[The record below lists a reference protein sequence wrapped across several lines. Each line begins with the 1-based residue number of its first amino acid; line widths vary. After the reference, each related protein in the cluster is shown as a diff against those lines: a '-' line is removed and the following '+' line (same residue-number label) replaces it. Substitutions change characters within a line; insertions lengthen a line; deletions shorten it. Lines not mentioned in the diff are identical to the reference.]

1 MLETPWSTRRRA
13 RRWRA
18 LPQRYRRPR
27 RRRGGVSLSRS
38 LFRIDGGSA
47 VASRLAR
54 RTSVASRLACVDA
67 AAHRAM
73 LIVGRFLTGRRA
85 RQRTACFGTKGLAL
99 LNNANIASTDR
110 PACLIASAAYCR
122 VSYSTGLASIASH
135 GALIARLQSAPA
147 KPQSRA
153 VLRKKRPLSL
163 GQTRPPTT
171 PDNRCF
177 PKKWRL
183 GRCNF
188 EQNTVIKSALRGDW
202 CRVQRANVLSRRVL
216 RLPRA
221 CASIRSGNAAPTT
234 S

>member
-1 MLETPWSTRRRA
+1 MIFSFNGGSTICSRFCA
-13 RRWRA
+13 
-18 LPQRYRRPR
+18 PGRPR
-27 RRRGGVSLSRS
+27 LCWKRRGHLVGARVDGVATQL
-38 LFRIDGGSA
+38 
-47 VASRLAR
+47 VKEMLAR
-54 RTSVASRLACVDA
+54 DA

-153 VLRKKRPLSL
+153 VLPKKRPLSL
-163 GQTRPPTT
+163 DQTRARTAPVG
-171 PDNRCF
+171 RWF
-177 PKKWRL
+177 LKKWRL

-188 EQNTVIKSALRGDW
+188 EQNTVIKSAFVRRLVQSPARKRAFATRAKATSRLRKHP
-202 CRVQRANVLSRRVL
+202 L
-216 RLPRA
+216 R
-221 CASIRSGNAAPTT
+221 
-234 S
+234 

>member
-1 MLETPWSTRRRA
+1 MLALLHASTAGRRS
-13 RRWRA
+13 RR
-18 LPQRYRRPR
+18 
-27 RRRGGVSLSRS
+27 
-38 LFRIDGGSA
+38 DSA
-47 VASRLAR
+47 HESNCLR
-54 RTSVASRLACVDA
+54 VDA

-73 LIVGRFLTGRRA
+73 LIVGRFFTGRRA

-163 GQTRPPTT
+163 GQTRAWTT

-188 EQNTVIKSALRGDW
+188 EQNTVIKSAFVRRLVQSPARIRALATRAEATSLLRS
-202 CRVQRANVLSRRVL
+202 NPL
-216 RLPRA
+216 R
-221 CASIRSGNAAPTT
+221 
-234 S
+234 

>member
-1 MLETPWSTRRRA
+1 MWALQRRA
-13 RRWRA
+13 
-18 LPQRYRRPR
+18 LSGR
-27 RRRGGVSLSRS
+27 RRR
-38 LFRIDGGSA
+38 DSA
-47 VASRLAR
+47 REIEMLAR
-54 RTSVASRLACVDA
+54 DA

-163 GQTRPPTT
+163 GQTRAWTT

>member
-1 MLETPWSTRRRA
+1 MASVWRHPSLGGGVLA
-13 RRWRA
+13 RRLLCSLARVDGGV
-18 LPQRYRRPR
+18 R
-27 RRRGGVSLSRS
+27 RRR
-38 LFRIDGGSA
+38 DSA
-47 VASRLAR
+47 REIKVI
-54 RTSVASRLACVDA
+54 ACDA

-153 VLRKKRPLSL
+153 VLRRVSAFEPWSDACLDDS
-163 GQTRPPTT
+163 GQPMLPE
-171 PDNRCF
+171 
-177 PKKWRL
+177 KM
-183 GRCNF
+183 
-188 EQNTVIKSALRGDW
+188 AA
-202 CRVQRANVLSRRVL
+202 RAMQF
-216 RLPRA
+216 
-221 CASIRSGNAAPTT
+221 
-234 S
+234 

>member
-1 MLETPWSTRRRA
+1 M
-13 RRWRA
+13 RRWRRCGATPLSAVACSRADCCA
-18 LPQRYRRPR
+18 LAR
-27 RRRGGVSLSRS
+27 V
-38 LFRIDGGSA
+38 DGGSA
-47 VASRLAR
+47 VAARTSIARRDLLAR
-54 RTSVASRLACVDA
+54 DT

-153 VLRKKRPLSL
+153 VLCKKRPLSL

-177 PKKWRL
+177 LKKWRL

-188 EQNTVIKSALRGDW
+188 EQNTVIKSAFVRRLVQSPARKRAFATRAKATSRLRKHP
-202 CRVQRANVLSRRVL
+202 L
-216 RLPRA
+216 R
-221 CASIRSGNAAPTT
+221 
-234 S
+234 

>member
-1 MLETPWSTRRRA
+1 MMCALQRRA
-13 RRWRA
+13 
-18 LPQRYRRPR
+18 LSGR
-27 RRRGGVSLSRS
+27 RRR
-38 LFRIDGGSA
+38 DSA
-47 VASRLAR
+47 REIKLLAR
-54 RTSVASRLACVDA
+54 DA

-163 GQTRPPTT
+163 GQTRAWTT
-171 PDNRCF
+171 LDNRCF
-177 PKKWRL
+177 LKKWRL

-202 CRVQRANVLSRRVL
+202 CIVQRATVLSRRVL
-216 RLPRA
+216 GLPRA
-221 CASIRSGNAAPTT
+221 CASIRSGNAAATAKLLPLAAHKSQT
-234 S
+234 SDDAQQP

>member
-1 MLETPWSTRRRA
+1 MRRVASTAATASLTLSRGAAISGRA
-13 RRWRA
+13 RR
-18 LPQRYRRPR
+18 
-27 RRRGGVSLSRS
+27 
-38 LFRIDGGSA
+38 DSA
-47 VASRLAR
+47 HE
-54 RTSVASRLACVDA
+54 TIIACVDA

-122 VSYSTGLASIASH
+122 VSYSTGLASIASL

-163 GQTRPPTT
+163 GQTRAWTT

-216 RLPRA
+216 RLPRSCTA
-221 CASIRSGNAAPTT
+221 IRSGNAAPTT

>member
-1 MLETPWSTRRRA
+1 MAAS
-13 RRWRA
+13 
-18 LPQRYRRPR
+18 
-27 RRRGGVSLSRS
+27 VSLAASFASTAGRPSRRD
-38 LFRIDGGSA
+38 LLVGRR
-47 VASRLAR
+47 SRRDL
-54 RTSVASRLACVDA
+54 LACDA

-73 LIVGRFLTGRRA
+73 LIVGRFFTGRRA

-99 LNNANIASTDR
+99 LNNANIASTDTDR

-163 GQTRPPTT
+163 GQTRAWTT

-216 RLPRA
+216 RLPRSCTA
-221 CASIRSGNAAPTT
+221 IRSGNAAPTT

>member
-1 MLETPWSTRRRA
+1 MVRVDGVGVAPPVS

-18 LPQRYRRPR
+18 RAQIAVLSRTHR
-27 RRRGGVSLSRS
+27 RR
-38 LFRIDGGSA
+38 
-47 VASRLAR
+47 VATRVATQLVKEMLAR
-54 RTSVASRLACVDA
+54 DA

-73 LIVGRFLTGRRA
+73 LIVGRFFTGRRA

-153 VLRKKRPLSL
+153 VLRRVSAFEPWSDACLDDS
-163 GQTRPPTT
+163 GQPML
-171 PDNRCF
+171 
-177 PKKWRL
+177 PKKM
-183 GRCNF
+183 
-188 EQNTVIKSALRGDW
+188 AA
-202 CRVQRANVLSRRVL
+202 RAMQF
-216 RLPRA
+216 
-221 CASIRSGNAAPTT
+221 
-234 S
+234 

>member
-1 MLETPWSTRRRA
+1 MGCGA
-13 RRWRA
+13 RRWRRCDAARLSAVACSRADCCA
-18 LPQRYRRPR
+18 LAR
-27 RRRGGVSLSRS
+27 V
-38 LFRIDGGSA
+38 DGGSA
-47 VASRLAR
+47 VAARTSIARRDLLAR
-54 RTSVASRLACVDA
+54 DT

-163 GQTRPPTT
+163 DQTRARTT
-171 PDNRCF
+171 PVGRWF
-177 PKKWRL
+177 LKKWRL

-216 RLPRA
+216 RLPRS
-221 CASIRSGNAAPTT
+221 CAAVRSGNAAPTT

>member
-1 MLETPWSTRRRA
+1 
-13 RRWRA
+13 
-18 LPQRYRRPR
+18 
-27 RRRGGVSLSRS
+27 
-38 LFRIDGGSA
+38 
-47 VASRLAR
+47 
-54 RTSVASRLACVDA
+54 
-67 AAHRAM
+67 M

-163 GQTRPPTT
+163 GQTRAWTT

-177 PKKWRL
+177 LKKWRL

-188 EQNTVIKSALRGDW
+188 EQWQLASHISSPVRQRGSVRAL
-202 CRVQRANVLSRRVL
+202 L
-216 RLPRA
+216 RLDLITAISLRA
-221 CASIRSGNAAPTT
+221 AHCKKRRAVRAQHAACHTLLQRKRHRSR
-234 S
+234 

>member
-1 MLETPWSTRRRA
+1 MCALQRRA
-13 RRWRA
+13 
-18 LPQRYRRPR
+18 LSGR
-27 RRRGGVSLSRS
+27 RRR
-38 LFRIDGGSA
+38 DSA
-47 VASRLAR
+47 REIKLLAR
-54 RTSVASRLACVDA
+54 DA

-163 GQTRPPTT
+163 GQTRAWTT
-171 PDNRCF
+171 LDNRCF
-177 PKKWRL
+177 LKKWRL

-188 EQNTVIKSALRGDW
+188 EQ
-202 CRVQRANVLSRRVL
+202 
-216 RLPRA
+216 
-221 CASIRSGNAAPTT
+221 
-234 S
+234 